1 MQFWRDNKSTI
12 SWEKKKIEINL
23 PKINIVDSSPLK
35 SSWELP
41 KIKINWFQIL
51 LLILDGGM
59 SMDEIKKVN
68 DLIENNGLV
77 VFYTNKM
84 LDDYNDLI

>member
-1 MQFWRDNKSTI
+1 
-12 SWEKKKIEINL
+12 
-23 PKINIVDSSPLK
+23 
-35 SSWELP
+35 
-41 KIKINWFQIL
+41 
-51 LLILDGGM
+51 
-59 SMDEIKKVN
+59 MDEIKKFN